1 MCNCYDELILRW
13 VFLWVP
19 GTLSTSSCLFRVSV
33 LMYFL
38 HRKILMSVN
47 FVSST
52 DKSCNRSET
61 LSRSIQILA
70 KLSTCT
76 SHRSENFPDLLT
88 IVNRFKKT
96 LKWLKNA
103 ERNAYCLFL
112 LIYWITI
119 YIKEMMIKQVLI
131 TLVWFVGQPSS
142 PHPKWS
148 TAGKCPQ

>member
-1 MCNCYDELILRW
+1 MFYFFSCDLIKTNARIFIIFYVTSFGKPTIFGKPTTSFINKVGFWIVPNLELCNCYDELILRW
-13 VFLWVP
+13 VFLWVRY
-19 GTLSTSSCLFRVSV
+19 LCTSSCQFRVSV

-38 HRKILMSVN
+38 YRKILMSVN

-88 IVNRFKKT
+88 IINRYKKA
-96 LKWLKNA
+96 LK
-103 ERNAYCLFL
+103 
-112 LIYWITI
+112 
-119 YIKEMMIKQVLI
+119 
-131 TLVWFVGQPSS
+131 
-142 PHPKWS
+142 
-148 TAGKCPQ
+148 

>member
-1 MCNCYDELILRW
+1 MGFF
-13 VFLWVP
+13 FLS
-19 GTLSTSSCLFRVSV
+19 TLSTSCCQFRVSV

-88 IVNRFKKT
+88 IINRFTCKKT

-103 ERNAYCLFL
+103 ERNAFCIFL

-119 YIKEMMIKQVLI
+119 YIKEMMIEQVLI
-131 TLVWFVGQPSS
+131 TPVWFVGQPSS
-142 PHPKWS
+142 PHPKRS

>member
-1 MCNCYDELILRW
+1 MG
-13 VFLWVP
+13 FFMS
-19 GTLSTSSCLFRVSV
+19 TLSTSSCQFWVSV
-33 LMYFL
+33 LIYFL

-88 IVNRFKKT
+88 IINRFTCKKT

-103 ERNAYCLFL
+103 ERNVFCIFL

-119 YIKEMMIKQVLI
+119 YIKEMMIE
-131 TLVWFVGQPSS
+131 PSS
-142 PHPKWS
+142 DNSCLVCRPTFLPP
-148 TAGKCPQ
+148 PQAVDSREVPEVV

>member
-1 MCNCYDELILRW
+1 MFCPFSCDSIKTNARLFIIFYVTIFGKPTTSFINKVGFWIVPYLELCNCYDELILRW
-13 VFLWVP
+13 VFFMS
-19 GTLSTSSCLFRVSV
+19 TLSISSCQFLVSV

-38 HRKILMSVN
+38 YRKILMSVN

-88 IVNRFKKT
+88 IINRFTCKKT
-96 LKWLKNA
+96 LK
-103 ERNAYCLFL
+103 
-112 LIYWITI
+112 
-119 YIKEMMIKQVLI
+119 
-131 TLVWFVGQPSS
+131 
-142 PHPKWS
+142 
-148 TAGKCPQ
+148 